1 MGRPE
6 SRKRRATSSSSAF
19 LESSTC
25 KLKQEPIDDTDYNID
40 LYSLSSFNSPQSSI
54 CSSDLPPVKPKRI
67 RQCLDHLTREEKTLR
82 RKMKNRV
89 AAQSARD
96 RKKALFD
103 DMKAQM
109 DRLSKEKAELIAY
122 NQTLKQKN
130 DQLTAE
136 NLALKDALLKPKV
149 ETEGEANGSVN
160 SAAVINARQQR
171 GQVPLAQSEVFLVV
185 STLLML
191 TIYQLLATVNPRHRS
206 TSRPAMK
213 SVKDFSTHS
222 SPRTYQATVQHLKP
236 PLVPP
241 WWGCHQSN
249 WSPVKVNSLLT
260 VCTA

>member
-1 MGRPE
+1 
-6 SRKRRATSSSSAF
+6 
-19 LESSTC
+19 
-25 KLKQEPIDDTDYNID
+25 
-40 LYSLSSFNSPQSSI
+40 
-54 CSSDLPPVKPKRI
+54 
-67 RQCLDHLTREEKTLR
+67 
-82 RKMKNRV
+82 MKNRV

-109 DRLSKEKAELIAY
+109 DLLTKEKAKLIAY
-122 NQTLKQKN
+122 NQTLKRKN

-149 ETEGEANGSVN
+149 ESEDETSGSVN

-171 GQVPLAQSEVFLVV
+171 GQVPLAQSEVLLVV

-191 TIYQLLATVNPRHRS
+191 TMYQWLATVNRRHRLMP
-206 TSRPAMK
+206 RQAMK
-213 SVKDFSTHS
+213 SVKDSSIHFSH
-222 SPRTYQATVQHLKP
+222 PTYQATVHHLKQ

-249 WSPVKVNSLLT
+249 WAPAKVDCLLT
-260 VCTA
+260 MCTA